1 MTNMPD
7 QPVTSATPTPSASF
21 EAPVDSPIINEQP
34 PQTDAR
40 NAIIDDVLEKSA
52 ALAEAY
58 RKAKEADPKLF
69 EEMAEDAKRDKELE
83 MSAWRQQL
91 RLAPQPSLEERRAK
105 LEKDAAKEAT
115 RFAVALVGK
124 LVGEFVLPVNDILR
138 DSDEL
143 DIDTFSFA
151 VHLVAEQLA
160 AAVADEKFNAT
171 FALLELPAA

>member
-69 EEMAEDAKRDKELE
+69 EEMAEDAKREKR
-83 MSAWRQQL
+83 S
-91 RLAPQPSLEERRAK
+91 EERR
-105 LEKDAAKEAT
+105 
-115 RFAVALVGK
+115 VGK
-124 LVGEFVLPVNDILR
+124 EC
-138 DSDEL
+138 
-143 DIDTFSFA
+143 
-151 VHLVAEQLA
+151 
-160 AAVADEKFNAT
+160 
-171 FALLELPAA
+171 